1 MKKSVIYLFL
11 FLSIFSAFFS
21 TNLAFADDNNENDEY
36 KRYRLTKTEQYY
48 NESWTKLD
56 KYNMRKTTDKDIV
69 FDDQDGLLF
78 YVKQANEAFDPV
90 AGRVR
95 YSNNV
100 SNSFTALQSFW
111 SAVCDEP
118 SRKFYSEDTVINLRQ
133 ACKAHLKGA
142 KSVMSVAFQSRN
154 TTVTASL
161 LVYAG
166 NKNIE
171 FNYYKGGFY
180 TDVLTSEDTSQFIQI
195 NLRVSVGSN
204 WKERPKHFNNIELS
218 TSAPSPNTR
227 VFGLMGKPKDAN
239 WVAYA
244 PFYNE
249 FKVNYPTDFDQN
261 NKPSDSAQSAI
272 TQKTKSKFWPYFSY
286 KVSKMNLNGFIIAI
300 DNRGKEP
307 FQITQ
312 VRPVYELYDKDKNNQ
327 IFRYAGNSL
336 LDHFNYDFEE
346 KGTYW
351 VKTFIEVK
359 PPMVNFGQNVEVIQ
373 PVWSKVLI
381 NGESYEVANT
391 SFDESSSKRCDGESC
406 DTPDFVENCAV
417 LTSSN
422 FGDFTRCSFNKID
435 TRAREQFGVIYS
447 PVRFSQDIVG
457 RLSNINSVSCEFR
470 IQNYNASVCFIQNRT
485 PQLYTIIVILANGVL
500 LFGFSFWLFNQ
511 SRKFFAGEGDE
522 D

>member
-1 MKKSVIYLFL
+1 MKKNLIYLFL

-21 TNLAFADDNNENDEY
+21 TSLAFADDNNNDEY
-36 KRYRLTKTEQYY
+36 KRYRNVKAQNYY
-48 NESWTKLD
+48 NESWKKLD
-56 KYNMRKTTDKDIV
+56 KYNMRKTTN
-69 FDDQDGLLF
+69 QDVVYDNQEGLLDRIKG
-78 YVKQANEAFDPV
+78 YNEEFDPV
-90 AGRVR
+90 IGRIR
-95 YSNNV
+95 YNNNV
-100 SNSFTALQSFW
+100 SNTFNPLQSFW
-111 SAVCDEP
+111 GAICDEP
-118 SRKFYSEDTVINLRQ
+118 SRKFYSEDTVTNLRQ
-133 ACKAHLKGA
+133 ACKAHFKGA
-142 KSVMSVAFQSRN
+142 KSVMSVGFQSGN
-154 TTVTASL
+154 TTVNASL
-161 LVYAG
+161 LIYVG

-171 FNYYKGGFY
+171 FNYYQNGFF
-180 TDVLTSEDTSQFIQI
+180 TDVLTSEDTSKFISI
-195 NLRVSVGSN
+195 NVRISISSD
-204 WKERPKHFNNIELS
+204 WKDRPKQ
-218 TSAPSPNTR
+218 
-227 VFGLMGKPKDAN
+227 
-239 WVAYA
+239 Y
-244 PFYNE
+244 
-249 FKVNYPTDFDQN
+249 N
-261 NKPSDSAQSAI
+261 NKPSDSLNSAI
-272 TQKTKSKFWPYFSY
+272 TQKNKSKFWPYFSY

-300 DNRGKEP
+300 DNKGKEP

-457 RLSNINSVSCEFR
+457 RLSNVNAVSCDFR
-470 IQNYNASVCFIQNRT
+470 IQNYTASVCFIQNRT
-485 PQLYTIIVILANGVL
+485 PQLYTVIVILANGVL
-500 LFGFSFWLFNQ
+500 LFGFSIWLFNQ

>member
-1 MKKSVIYLFL
+1 MKKNLIYLFL

-21 TNLAFADDNNENDEY
+21 TNLAFADDNNDEY
-36 KRYRLTKTEQYY
+36 KRYRLVKTEEYY
-48 NESWTKLD
+48 NESWRKLD
-56 KYNMRKTTDKDIV
+56 KYNMRKTTDKDII
-69 FDDQDGLLF
+69 FDDNEGFLF
-78 YVKQANEAFDPV
+78 YVKQYNEEFDPI

-95 YSNNV
+95 YNNNI
-100 SNSFTALQSFW
+100 SNSFTVLQSFW
-111 SAVCDEP
+111 GAICDEP
-118 SRKFYSEDTVINLRQ
+118 SRKFYVEDTAQKLDE
-133 ACKAHLKGA
+133 ACKAHFKGA
-142 KSVMSVAFQSRN
+142 KSVMSVNFQERN
-154 TTVTASL
+154 KANNASL
-161 LVYAG
+161 LVYTG
-166 NKNIE
+166 KENIE
-171 FNYYKGGFY
+171 FNYKNTGFY
-180 TDVLTSEDTSQFIQI
+180 AHLSDREEAKKFI
-195 NLRVSVGSN
+195 RVDIGLITPEN
-204 WKERPKHFNNIELS
+204 YKERPKHFNNIDMTARSLDSNSE
-218 TSAPSPNTR
+218 
-227 VFGLMGKPKDAN
+227 VFGLMGKENDAH
-239 WVAYA
+239 WLAWA
-244 PFYNE
+244 PLYNE
-249 FKVNYPTDFDQN
+249 FKVNYPQDFDQN
-261 NKPSDSAQSAI
+261 NKPSNSAQSAI
-272 TQKTKSKFWPYFSY
+272 TQKNKSKFWPYFSY

-300 DNRGKEP
+300 DNKGKEP

-351 VKTFIEVK
+351 VKTYIEVK
-359 PPMVNFGQNVEVIQ
+359 PPMLNFGQNVEVIQ

-406 DTPDFVENCAV
+406 DTPAFVENCAV

-457 RLSNINSVSCEFR
+457 RLSNVNAVSCDFR

-485 PQLYTIIVILANGVL
+485 PQLYTVIVILSNGVL
-500 LFGFSFWLFNQ
+500 LFGFSIWLFNQ

>member
-1 MKKSVIYLFL
+1 MKKSLIYLFV

-21 TNLAFADDNNENDEY
+21 TNLAFADDNNNDEF
-36 KRYRLTKTEQYY
+36 KRYRNVKAQNYY
-48 NESWTKLD
+48 DESWKKLD
-56 KYNMRKTTDKDIV
+56 KYNMRKTTNQDVV
-69 FDDQDGLLF
+69 FDNQEGLLY
-78 YVKQANEAFDPV
+78 YVKQYNEEFDPV
-90 AGRVR
+90 IGRIR
-95 YSNNV
+95 YNDNV
-100 SNSFTALQSFW
+100 SNTFNPLQSFW
-111 SAVCDEP
+111 GAICDEP

-142 KSVMSVAFQSRN
+142 KSVMSVAFQSQN
-154 TTVTASL
+154 KTVKASL
-161 LVYAG
+161 LIYVG

-171 FNYYKGGFY
+171 FNYYQNGFF
-180 TDVLTSEDTSQFIQI
+180 TDVLTSEDTSQFIRI
-195 NLRVSVGSN
+195 DVSISIGSN
-204 WKERPKHFNNIELS
+204 WKERPKHYNNIELS
-218 TSAPSPNTR
+218 TSVPSANGR
-227 VFGLMGKPKDAN
+227 VFGLMGKPLDVN
-239 WVAYA
+239 WLAYA
-244 PFYNE
+244 PLYNE
-249 FKVNYPTDFDQN
+249 FKVNYPKDFDQN
-261 NKPSDSAQSAI
+261 SKPSDSLNSAI
-272 TQKTKSKFWPYFSY
+272 TQKNKSKFWPYFSY
-286 KVSKMNLNGFIIAI
+286 KVSKMNLNGFIIAV
-300 DNRGKEP
+300 DSKGKEP

-359 PPMVNFGQNVEVIQ
+359 PPMVNFGQSVEVIQ

-406 DTPDFVENCAV
+406 DTPAFVENCAV

-457 RLSNINSVSCEFR
+457 RLSNVNAVSCDFR
-470 IQNYNASVCFIQNRT
+470 IQNYTASVCFIQNRT
-485 PQLYTIIVILANGVL
+485 PQLYTVIVILANGVL
-500 LFGFSFWLFNQ
+500 LFGFSIWLFNQ

>member
-1 MKKSVIYLFL
+1 MKKMFIYSILF
-11 FLSIFSAFFS
+11 FSIFSFFTS
-21 TNLAFADDNNENDEY
+21 NLAFADDNNNDEY
-36 KRYRLTKTEQYY
+36 KKYRNIEAQNYY
-48 NESWTKLD
+48 NESWKKLD
-56 KYNMRKTTDKDIV
+56 KYNMRKTTNQDVV
-69 FDDQDGLLF
+69 FDNQEGLLY
-78 YVKQANEAFDPV
+78 YVKQYNEEFDPV
-90 AGRVR
+90 IGRIR
-95 YSNNV
+95 YNDNV
-100 SNSFTALQSFW
+100 SNTFNPLQSFW
-111 SAVCDEP
+111 GAICDEP

-133 ACKAHLKGA
+133 ACKAHFKGA
-142 KSVMSVAFQSRN
+142 KSVMSVAFQSQN
-154 TTVTASL
+154 ATVKASL
-161 LVYAG
+161 LIYVG

-171 FNYYKGGFY
+171 FNYYQNGFF
-180 TDVLTSEDTSQFIQI
+180 TDVLTSEDTSQFIRI
-195 NLRVSVGSN
+195 DVSISVGSN
-204 WKERPKHFNNIELS
+204 WKERPKHYNNIELS
-218 TSAPSPNTR
+218 TSVPSANGR
-227 VFGLMGKPKDAN
+227 VFGLMGKPLDVN
-239 WVAYA
+239 WLAYA
-244 PFYNE
+244 PLYNE
-249 FKVNYPTDFDQN
+249 FKVNYPKDFDQN
-261 NKPSDSAQSAI
+261 SKPSDSLNSAI
-272 TQKTKSKFWPYFSY
+272 TKKNKSKFYPYFSY
-286 KVSKMNLNGFIIAI
+286 KVSKMNLNGFIIGI
-300 DNRGKEP
+300 DNKGKEP

-359 PPMVNFGQNVEVIQ
+359 PPMLNFGQSVEVIQ

-406 DTPDFVENCAV
+406 DTPAFVENCAV

-457 RLSNINSVSCEFR
+457 RLSNINAVSCNIR
-470 IQNYNASVCFIQNRT
+470 IHNYNASVCFIQEKT
-485 PQLYTIIVILANGVL
+485 PQLYTVMTILSNGVL
-500 LFGFSFWLFNQ
+500 LFGFSIYVYNQ
-511 SRKFFAGEGDE
+511 ALHFLAGDGEE

>member
-1 MKKSVIYLFL
+1 MKKMFIYSVLF
-11 FLSIFSAFFS
+11 FSIFSFFTS
-21 TNLAFADDNNENDEY
+21 NLAFADDNNNDEF
-36 KRYRLTKTEQYY
+36 KKYRNIEAQNYY
-48 NESWTKLD
+48 NESWKKLD
-56 KYNMRKTTDKDIV
+56 KYNMRKTTNRDVV
-69 FDDQDGLLF
+69 FNNQEGLLY
-78 YVKQANEAFDPV
+78 YVKQYNEEFDPV
-90 AGRVR
+90 IGRIR
-95 YSNNV
+95 YNDNV
-100 SNSFTALQSFW
+100 SNTFNPLQSFW
-111 SAVCDEP
+111 GAICDEP

-142 KSVMSVAFQSRN
+142 KSVMSVAFQSQN
-154 TTVTASL
+154 TTVKASL
-161 LVYAG
+161 LIYVG

-171 FNYYKGGFY
+171 FNYYQNGFF
-180 TDVLTSEDTSQFIQI
+180 TDVLTSEDTSQFIRI
-195 NLRVSVGSN
+195 DVGISIRSN
-204 WKERPKHFNNIELS
+204 WKERPKHYNNIELS
-218 TSAPSPNTR
+218 TSVPSANGR
-227 VFGLMGKPKDAN
+227 VFGLMGKPLDVN
-239 WVAYA
+239 WLAYA
-244 PFYNE
+244 PLYNE
-249 FKVNYPTDFDQN
+249 FKVNYPKDFDQN
-261 NKPSDSAQSAI
+261 SKPSDSLNSAI
-272 TQKTKSKFWPYFSY
+272 TQKNKSKFWPYFSY
-286 KVSKMNLNGFIIAI
+286 KVSKMNLNGFIIAV
-300 DNRGKEP
+300 DSKGKEP

-351 VKTFIEVK
+351 VKTYIEVK
-359 PPMVNFGQNVEVIQ
+359 PPMVNFGQSVEVIQ

-406 DTPDFVENCAV
+406 DTPAFVENCAV

-457 RLSNINSVSCEFR
+457 RLSNINAVSCNIR
-470 IQNYNASVCFIQNRT
+470 IHNYTASVCFIQERT
-485 PQLYTIIVILANGVL
+485 PQLYTVMTILSNGVV
-500 LFGFSFWLFNQ
+500 LFGFSIYVYNQ
-511 SRKFFAGEGDE
+511 ALHFLAGDGEE

>member
-1 MKKSVIYLFL
+1 MKKSLIYLFV

-21 TNLAFADDNNENDEY
+21 SNLAFADDNNNDEY
-36 KRYRLTKTEQYY
+36 KRYRNVKAQNYY
-48 NESWTKLD
+48 NESWKKLD
-56 KYNMRKTTDKDIV
+56 KYNMRKTTN
-69 FDDQDGLLF
+69 QDVVYDNQEGLLDRIKG
-78 YVKQANEAFDPV
+78 YNEEFDPV
-90 AGRVR
+90 IGRIR
-95 YSNNV
+95 YNNNV
-100 SNSFTALQSFW
+100 SNTFNPLQSFW
-111 SAVCDEP
+111 GAICDEP
-118 SRKFYSEDTVINLRQ
+118 SRKFYSEDTVTNLRQ
-133 ACKAHLKGA
+133 ACKAHFNGA
-142 KSVMSVAFQSRN
+142 KSVMSVAFQSQN
-154 TTVTASL
+154 TTVKASL
-161 LVYAG
+161 LVYVG

-171 FNYYKGGFY
+171 FNYYQNGFF
-180 TDVLTSEDTSQFIQI
+180 TDVLTSEDTSQFIRI
-195 NLRVSVGSN
+195 DVGISIGPN
-204 WKERPKHFNNIELS
+204 WKERPKHYNNIELS
-218 TSAPSPNTR
+218 TSVPSANGR
-227 VFGLMGKPKDAN
+227 VFGLMGKPLDVN
-239 WVAYA
+239 WLAYA
-244 PFYNE
+244 PLYNE
-249 FKVNYPTDFDQN
+249 FKVNYPKDFDQN
-261 NKPSDSAQSAI
+261 SKPSDSLNSAI
-272 TQKTKSKFWPYFSY
+272 TQKNKSKFWPYFSY
-286 KVSKMNLNGFIIAI
+286 KVSKMNLNGFIIAV
-300 DNRGKEP
+300 DSKGKEP

-359 PPMVNFGQNVEVIQ
+359 PPMVNFGQSVEVIQ

-391 SFDESSSKRCDGESC
+391 SFDESSSKRCDGENC
-406 DTPDFVENCAV
+406 DTPAFVENCAV

-457 RLSNINSVSCEFR
+457 RLSNVNAVSCDFR
-470 IQNYNASVCFIQNRT
+470 IQNYTASVCFIQNRT
-485 PQLYTIIVILANGVL
+485 PQLYIVIVILSNGVL
-500 LFGFSFWLFNQ
+500 LFGFSIWLFNQ